1 MLVQWD
7 DHEVRN
13 NWYPGQTLGDRR
25 YTERSASLLAA
36 RARQAMFEYNPFR
49 FDPIDPERVYRSFGW
64 GPSVDVFM
72 IDERSYRGPN
82 TPNRQTS
89 IDAESVFLGS
99 EQTEWL
105 KKSLKGSRATWKFIA
120 SDMPLGL
127 VVADGNPDVPK
138 GTFEAWANADDGPPS
153 GRELELAGI
162 LKFIKDERIRNV
174 VWLTADVHYAAAHYY
189 DPGRAAFT
197 EFTPFWEFVA
207 GSINAGTFGPND
219 LDRTFGIQPMW
230 VSVPAGTKPNRPPS
244 DGMQYFGT
252 MRIDG
257 ASEVLT
263 ARLHGLDG
271 SVLYE
276 KQIAP
281 DRT

>member
-1 MLVQWD
+1 
-7 DHEVRN
+7 
-13 NWYPGQTLGDRR
+13 
-25 YTERSASLLAA
+25 
-36 RARQAMFEYNPFR
+36 
-49 FDPIDPERVYRSFGW
+49 
-64 GPSVDVFM
+64 
-72 IDERSYRGPN
+72 
-82 TPNRQTS
+82 
-89 IDAESVFLGS
+89 
-99 EQTEWL
+99 
-105 KKSLKGSRATWKFIA
+105 
-120 SDMPLGL
+120 

-153 GRELELAGI
+153 GRELELASI

-174 VWLTADVHYAAAHYY
+174 VWLTADVHYAAAHHY

-207 GSINAGTFGPND
+207 GSINAGTFGPNA
-219 LDRTFGIQPMW
+219 LDRTFGIQPVW

-263 ARLHGLDG
+263 VRLHGLDG

-276 KQIAP
+276 KQLAP